1 VIGLDEKVAVVTGGA
16 QGIGRA
22 IVERFSREGAAVVS
36 LDVDEEQGRAQ
47 ASSRVAFIRCDVGVE
62 TDVRAA
68 LTAGVERFGRLD
80 ILVNNAGVNAYF
92 DAPSLT
98 EEEWDRFFD
107 IDLKS
112 AWLCAKHAIPHM
124 RTAAGGSIVNVASIH
139 ALLTTKGMFPYAAAK
154 AGLVGLTRSLA
165 LDHGPD
171 GIRVNAV
178 CPGYT
183 RTRLTMDA
191 LLASADPDEAERA
204 VGALHAL
211 GRIGEPAEV
220 ASVVA
225 FLASDDASFITGT
238 AVHVDGGLSARF
250 A

>member
-1 VIGLDEKVAVVTGGA
+1 VIGLDGKVAVVTGGA

-22 IVERFSREGAAVVS
+22 VVERLSREGAAVVS
-36 LDVDEEQGRAQ
+36 LDIDEEKGRELT
-47 ASSRVAFIRCDVGVE
+47 SSRVAFVRCDVAVE
-62 TDVRAA
+62 DDVRAA
-68 LTAGVERFGRLD
+68 IAAGVERFGGLD

-92 DAPSLT
+92 DAPSMT
-98 EEEWDRFFD
+98 EDEWDRFFD

-124 RTAAGGSIVNVASIH
+124 RSAGGGSIVNVASIH
-139 ALLTTKGMFPYAAAK
+139 ALLTARGMFPYAAAK

-165 LDHGPD
+165 LNHGSE

-183 RTRLTMDA
+183 RTRLTTDA
-191 LLASADPDEAERA
+191 LLAKPDPEEAERA
-204 VGALHAL
+204 IGALHAL
-211 GRIGEPAEV
+211 GRIGEPSEIAG
-220 ASVVA
+220 VVA
-225 FLASDDASFITGT
+225 FLASDDASFVTGT
-238 AVHVDGGLSARF
+238 AVHVDGGLSARY